1 MRVADDNQPRLAFVS
16 FVLFVVVTP
25 SNAGSPKIKSKS
37 KSKIKSRSKSKRMSR
52 STGPGR

>member
-25 SNAGSPKIKSKS
+25 SNAGSPKIKSKIKS
-37 KSKIKSRSKSKRMSR
+37 KSKSKGKRMSR